1 MEDCEK
7 YLGLSMV
14 GGRSKINTFK
24 DLWEKIT
31 KKVLGWKEN
40 FILKTGREVLI
51 KTIAQAILT
60 YSMSIFKFR
69 QHYAISL
76 IQAWQNIGRAKQ
88 RMRRKFI
95 GLTRRSYVLRRIEA
109 GWGLGKS
116 KCLI

>member
-60 YSMSIFKFR
+60 YSMSIFKF
-69 QHYAISL
+69 
-76 IQAWQNIGRAKQ
+76 
-88 RMRRKFI
+88 
-95 GLTRRSYVLRRIEA
+95 
-109 GWGLGKS
+109 
-116 KCLI
+116 